1 MDQVTVDDRPL
12 SLEEFLAVV
21 DGAQVRLGDAA
32 RARIAA
38 GRALVDEALASGA
51 PVYGLTTE
59 VGHGKDRRVRRE
71 DVERQQRMLIATHG
85 GAFGPPLPREVVRAA
100 MVVRLNGM
108 ARGGSGAGLAAAET
122 LVSML
127 VAGVH
132 PVLPGTGSV
141 GAADIAHMAGIA
153 QVAVGS
159 GTAEYGGETLP
170 GGEALRRAGIPPL
183 HPEGK
188 DGLALISSNGVS
200 VGHGAIVTAGAARI
214 ADAVDEAAA
223 LSLEATGGNPS
234 IVLPAVGRAKPYPG
248 QIAAATHLLDLLE
261 GSRLLD
267 AAGPRSVQD
276 ALSFRVVPQ
285 VHGALR
291 EFLGIT
297 RRAVEIELNAASDNP
312 LADVGSGTLIS
323 NGNFHPMVMAVS
335 FDALRVALAHA
346 GQLSERRM
354 SHLWDAVMALLERG
368 APPPSMGPAS
378 LPGVQLRYAAS
389 ASFTALRQLAAPA
402 TLDSTVLD
410 RGVEDH
416 ATGAVLAVRKTEEA
430 LGLLADILAI
440 EVLLAVDLLDL
451 SSAGRLDPPAGL
463 GRGAARVAGLAHEAV
478 AGAASAADVHRG
490 LRELFPS

>member
-12 SLEEFLAVV
+12 SLEELLAVV
-21 DGAQVRLGDAA
+21 DGAQVRLGDVA

-38 GRALVDEALASGA
+38 ARALVDEALASGA

-71 DVERQQRMLIATHG
+71 DVERQQLMLIATHG
-85 GAFGPPLPREVVRAA
+85 GAFGPPLPQEVVRAA

-108 ARGGSGAGLAAAET
+108 ARGGSGAGLAAAEI

-127 VAGVH
+127 DAGVH

-153 QVAVGS
+153 QVAVGA

-183 HPEGK
+183 HLEGK

-200 VGHGAIVTAGAARI
+200 VGHGAIVTAGAGRV

-248 QIAAATHLLDLLE
+248 QIAAAAHLLALLD

-276 ALSFRVVPQ
+276 ALSFRVAPQ

-291 EFLGIT
+291 EFLDIT

-312 LADVGSGTLIS
+312 LADVASGTLIS
-323 NGNFHPMVMAVS
+323 NGNFHPIVMAVS

-354 SHLWDAVMALLERG
+354 SHLWDAVMAVLERG
-368 APPPSMGPAS
+368 APPPSGGPAS

-402 TLDSTVLD
+402 TLDSTILD
-410 RGVEDH
+410 RGIEDH
-416 ATGAVLAVRKTEEA
+416 ATGAVLAVGKTGEA

-451 SSAGRLDPPAGL
+451 SSAGGLDPPAGL
-463 GRGAARVAGLAHEAV
+463 GRGATRAVRLAHEAAV
-478 AGAASAADVHRG
+478 GAASAADVHRG
-490 LRELFPS
+490 LRERFPS